1 MSTNINATFQLKR
14 IIKDIKSYNKDYY
27 YADTFNIYVSTLN
40 QYALQLNLPSFK
52 FEKFHYSSTAKT
64 INEIGYTSLMN
75 HLETLE
81 EMLPNIKD
89 NDSKDINKPF
99 SKKQKGG
106 INKIFIVHGR
116 DTKAL
121 LETEGILYRAAFE
134 PIVLNRLNNS
144 GMTLIEKFEKYSDVQ
159 YAVVL
164 LTPDDVGSIYD
175 KDLNPNLQ
183 FRARQNV
190 LFELGFF
197 YGKLGRANVC
207 CLLKQTVE
215 KPTDIDG
222 IAYIPFNNSIEEIEY
237 KLLNE
242 IKEAN
247 SSIKL

>member
-1 MSTNINATFQLKR
+1 MGTNNNVTFQLKR
-14 IIKDIKSYNKDYY
+14 TIKDIKSYNKDYY
-27 YADTFNIYVSTLN
+27 YAATFNIYISTLN
-40 QYALQLNLPSFK
+40 QYALQLNLPSFN

-64 INEIGYTSLMN
+64 INETGYSSLMN
-75 HLETLE
+75 HIETLE

-89 NDSKDINKPF
+89 HNSEYINKA
-99 SKKQKGG
+99 SSRTQNKDT
-106 INKIFIVHGR
+106 NKIFIVHGR

-121 LETEGILYRAAFE
+121 LETEGILYRDGFE
-134 PIVLNRLNNS
+134 PVVLNRLNNR
-144 GMTLIEKFEKYSDVQ
+144 GMTLIEKFEKYSNVQ

-175 KDLNPNLQ
+175 KDLNPHLQ

-247 SSIKL
+247 LSIKL